1 VVVVPQDVAADH
13 ALAVDLATAAGRL
26 LLEIRRGL
34 DAGADPAQV
43 RDAADRESH
52 RFIAAALAER
62 RPDDAVLSEEA
73 ADDRRRLRSQ
83 RVWIIDPL
91 DGTREFGEAGRDDW
105 TVHVALCIDGQPLVG
120 AVALPVLG
128 LCLST
133 AEPPVPSASM
143 AQPPRMVVSR
153 SRPPAWI
160 PDVAADIGAQVIS
173 MGSAGAKCMAVAC
186 GLAEAYVHGGGQYQW
201 DSAAP
206 VAVALAAGLHASRID
221 GSALIYNRP
230 EVSVPDLVVC
240 RREFAPTLLASL
252 ARRAL
257 GITP

>member
-1 VVVVPQDVAADH
+1 MVRVPQDYAADG
-13 ALAVDLATAAGRL
+13 ALAVELATAAGRL

-34 DAGADPAQV
+34 DAGEDPREV
-43 RDAADRESH
+43 RDAGDREAH
-52 RFIAAALAER
+52 RFIAGALAGR

-73 ADDRRRLRSQ
+73 ADDPRRLRSR
-83 RVWIIDPL
+83 RVWIVDPL

-105 TVHVALCIDGQPLVG
+105 TVHVALCVDGSPLIG

-133 AEPPVPSASM
+133 ADPAVLPASS
-143 AQPPRMVVSR
+143 AQPSRMVVSR

-160 PDVAADIGAQVIS
+160 PDVAADVGAEVVT
-173 MGSAGAKCMAVAC
+173 MGSAGAKCMAVVR

-206 VAVALAAGLHASRID
+206 VAVALASGLHASRID
-221 GSALIYNRP
+221 GAALIYNGP
-230 EVSVPDLVVC
+230 ELSVPDLLVC
-240 RREFAPTLLASL
+240 RRELAPALLASL
-252 ARRAL
+252 ARRTL
-257 GITP
+257 GAKD